1 MRLLCLSAANIL
13 HKEKTESTSY
23 KICEI
28 IIAEIQKKISSIESS
43 ITDLRDCELT
53 PCTGCGRCY
62 ASKRCAVDS
71 TFNQIYEYI
80 ISSDLLFIVSPH
92 YAPIPAKLCMIL
104 EKMEQITFLH
114 WGKDNSYKSE
124 VHGIVT
130 GVISHGGGS
139 DWALKSYKCMVND
152 TIANALDTIQLK
164 LIPLDREW
172 NTGIALPIRNVK
184 NSDDS
189 IFPIQE
195 YNWRDLTERIRKYIE
210 AVIKA
215 L

>member
-1 MRLLCLSAANIL
+1 MRLLCLSAANML

-43 ITDLRDCELT
+43 ITDLRDYELT

-80 ISSDLLFIVSPH
+80 ISSDLLFI
-92 YAPIPAKLCMIL
+92 AKLCMIL